1 MSRVTPITCTLAVAV
16 MAALP
21 MATAQGQDTTYT
33 PWRSSGVYS
42 PETQG
47 SRTVNSALDT
57 SFIRTMV
64 RSNLTEV
71 ALGRLAT
78 SRASASQ
85 VKDFAN
91 RMITDHDNMVQ
102 PWSKLASSYKLK
114 MPTFGVDLGEAGKE
128 ASDRLGK
135 LKGTQFDQA
144 YMTEMINEH
153 EQDLQQ
159 LQQIRSSAQDPQIRQ
174 LASDGESTISQH
186 LQLAQQVGSQVGIA
200 TTAGRVGGVTYP
212 TTTNPTTTN
221 PTTTNPN
228 GTYYPNGTYR
238 RPNTTSTSNPVADER
253 NNNANLR
260 TLSAAD
266 RRFVDDVLGD
276 HLLHQRLARI
286 AERNATRNET
296 REFAKDV
303 ENEMSR
309 WADRWNGFADR
320 RNMDVTSKL
329 ERQDRNKIQRLR
341 DVKDRNFDQAY
352 VHIVANHTQQMLD
365 DFRNERWDQRSD
377 VAGRLAQKEIP
388 VLRDLH
394 QRASQLERQIDN
406 RVDNSGKGKDNKK

>member
-1 MSRVTPITCTLAVAV
+1 MPITCTLAAAV
-16 MAALP
+16 LAAWP
-21 MATAQGQDTTYT
+21 MATAQGQDTTYS
-33 PWRSSGVYS
+33 PWRSSGTYS

-47 SRTVNSALDT
+47 SRTVTSALDT
-57 SFIRTMV
+57 SYIRTMV

-78 SRASASQ
+78 SRASAPQ

-135 LKGTQFDQA
+135 LKGTEFDQA

-186 LQLAQQVGSQVGIA
+186 LQLAQQVGSQVGVA
-200 TTAGRVGGVTYP
+200 TTAGRVGGVTH
-212 TTTNPTTTN
+212 PTTTN

-238 RPNTTSTSNPVADER
+238 RPNTTSTNNTNPVATER
-253 NNNANLR
+253 NNNGNLR
-260 TLSAAD
+260 LSERD

-276 HLLHQRLARI
+276 HLLHQRLARL

-296 REFAKDV
+296 REFARDV
-303 ENEMSR
+303 EKEMSS
-309 WADRWNGFADR
+309 WADRWSGFAER
-320 RNMDVTSKL
+320 RNADVTSKL
-329 ERQDRNKIQRLR
+329 ERQDRNKIQRLQ

-352 VHIVANHTQQMLD
+352 AHIVANHTQQMLD
-365 DFRNERWDQRSD
+365 DFRNQRWDRRSD

-406 RVDNSGKGKDNKK
+406 AVDNSGKKSNNK

>member
-16 MAALP
+16 MAAWP
-21 MATAQGQDTTYT
+21 MATAQGQDTTYS

-47 SRTVNSALDT
+47 SRTVTSALDT
-57 SFIRTMV
+57 SYIRTMI

-71 ALGRLAT
+71 ALGRLAS

-102 PWSKLASSYKLK
+102 PWSQLASSYKMK
-114 MPTFGVDLGEAGKE
+114 MPNYGVDLGEAGKA

-135 LKGTQFDQA
+135 LKGTEFDQA
-144 YMTEMINEH
+144 YMTEMLNAH

-174 LASDGESTISQH
+174 LASDGESTVSQH
-186 LQLAQQVGSQVGIA
+186 LQLAQQVGSQVGVA
-200 TTAGRVGGVTYP
+200 STAGRVGGVTYP
-212 TTTNPTTTN
+212 TTTNPS
-221 PTTTNPN
+221 
-228 GTYYPNGTYR
+228 GTYTPNGTYR
-238 RPNTTSTSNPVADER
+238 TPSTTSTNPVANER

-260 TLSAAD
+260 ALSAAD

-276 HLLHQRLARI
+276 HLLHERLARL
-286 AERNATRNET
+286 AERNAKRNET
-296 REFAKDV
+296 RQFAQDV
-303 ENEMSR
+303 QNQMSR

-320 RNMDVTSKL
+320 HNTDVTSKL
-329 ERQDRNKIQRLR
+329 EQQDRNKIQRLQ
-341 DVKDRNFDQAY
+341 DVKEKNFDQAY

-365 DFRNERWDQRSD
+365 NFRKERWDQRPD
-377 VAGRLAQKEIP
+377 AAGRLAQKEIP
-388 VLRDLH
+388 ELRDLH
-394 QRASQLERQIDN
+394 QRAEQLERQIDN
-406 RVDNSGKGKDNKK
+406 AVENSGKGNKK